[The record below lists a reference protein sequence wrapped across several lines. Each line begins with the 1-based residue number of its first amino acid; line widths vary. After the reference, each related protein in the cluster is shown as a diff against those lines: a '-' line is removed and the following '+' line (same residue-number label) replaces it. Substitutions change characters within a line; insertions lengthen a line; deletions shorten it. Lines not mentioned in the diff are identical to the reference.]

1 MSSTFTTP
9 NYVKAFK
16 KNPPMKAFL
25 LFCISSFT
33 FLNIHAQTKGPK
45 TGTGFSN
52 ESLAGSNRSWDG
64 VENAE
69 GSDDVYADF
78 SSLNTSSNSFT
89 DYIHINKFQ
98 LDVPAGKII
107 KGIEVTVERSD
118 PDQNTADY
126 SVRILKYDMITGDE
140 KSTGAAYTATD
151 NEITFGGP
159 TDLWG
164 EVWTDDMINDNGFG
178 IAIAAQRIDGTS
190 GTTSGRIDNVTIT
203 VYYEDVSTLPVS
215 LLNFSAKKNNKS
227 IDISWTTDIE
237 SDMNHYEIQRSA
249 DGRNFSTIQT
259 IQSRNSVNRASYA
272 ANDNKPLNGI
282 SYYRLKMVE
291 TDGSANYSRIAAVQ
305 LATGNSIAV
314 YPTLWRKGTVLNI
327 SNPNNEKIT
336 AWFFTSTGQHA
347 GISTTINSTLP
358 TNTLNNQNG
367 IIFYKITDANG
378 QQIGTGNL
386 IVN

>member
-1 MSSTFTTP
+1 
-9 NYVKAFK
+9 
-16 KNPPMKAFL
+16 MKAFL

-33 FLNIHAQTKGPK
+33 FLNINAQTKGPK
-45 TGTGFSN
+45 TGAGFSN
-52 ESLAGSNRSWDG
+52 ESIGGSNRSWDG

-69 GSDDVYADF
+69 GSDDVYTDF
-78 SSLNTSSNSFT
+78 ISLSTSSNSYT

-98 LDVPAGKII
+98 LDVPVGKII

-126 SVRILKYDMITGDE
+126 SVRILKYDMVTGDE
-140 KSTGAAYTATD
+140 KSNGAAYSATD

-164 EVWTDDMINDNGFG
+164 EVWTDDIINDNGFG

-227 IDISWTTDIE
+227 IDLSWTTDIE
-237 SDMNHYEIQRSA
+237 SGMSHYEIQRSS

-259 IQSRNSVNRASYA
+259 IQSRNSVSRTSYV

-291 TDGSANYSRIAAVQ
+291 TDGSSNYSRIAAVQ

-327 SNPNNEKIT
+327 SNPNNEKLT
-336 AWFFTSTGQHA
+336 AWFFTSTGQHV

-358 TNTLNNQNG
+358 TNILNIQNG
-367 IIFYKITDANG
+367 IIYYKIINANG
-378 QQIGTGNL
+378 QQIGKGNL
-386 IVN
+386 MVN